1 MEATRLAGLDA
12 DIAAMPLGLDTL
24 VTEGGSQLSGGQRQ
38 RVMIA
43 RALVSR
49 PRLIF
54 FDQATS
60 ALDNRTQA
68 IVGESL
74 AKMNATRIIIAHRL
88 STIRSADRI
97 VVLENGRIAETG
109 TYDELVGHEGAF
121 RRLVQ
126 RQLL

>member
-1 MEATRLAGLDA
+1 
-12 DIAAMPLGLDTL
+12 
-24 VTEGGSQLSGGQRQ
+24 
-38 RVMIA
+38 MIA

-74 AKMNATRIIIAHRL
+74 AAMNATRIIIAHRL

-109 TYDELVGHEGAF
+109 TYDELVGREGAF

>member
-1 MEATRLAGLDA
+1 
-12 DIAAMPLGLDTL
+12 LDTL
-24 VTEGGSQLSGGQRQ
+24 VMEGGSQLSGGQRQ

-74 AKMNATRIIIAHRL
+74 AAMNATRIIIAHRL

-109 TYDELVGHEGAF
+109 TYDELVDREGAF

>member
-1 MEATRLAGLDA
+1 
-12 DIAAMPLGLDTL
+12 MPLGLDTL
-24 VTEGGSQLSGGQRQ
+24 VTEGGSQLSGGQRP

-43 RALVSR
+43 RALVNR

-74 AKMNATRIIIAHRL
+74 AAMNATRIIIAHRL
-88 STIRSADRI
+88 STIRGADRI

-109 TYDELVGHEGAF
+109 TYDKLIDRNGAF

>member
-1 MEATRLAGLDA
+1 
-12 DIAAMPLGLDTL
+12 
-24 VTEGGSQLSGGQRQ
+24 
-38 RVMIA
+38 MIA
-43 RALVSR
+43 RALVRR

-74 AKMNATRIIIAHRL
+74 AAMNATRIIIAHRL
-88 STIRSADRI
+88 STIRGADRI
-97 VVLENGRIAETG
+97 VLLENGRIAETG
-109 TYDELVGHEGAF
+109 TYDELIDRGGAF